1 MIALKNTYI
10 CHFIFL
16 SQKTQTLIIMKKNLF
31 TVGFLAL
38 TFSLGAQQ
46 VLCHVDENGIFF
58 VGKNALVYNG
68 GGLQMKGNAL
78 YENHGNVMVVGNGTG
93 SVFKTI
99 NASNADKTEATGGGN
114 FINKINEPLAFTL
127 PNSPNQ
133 SDTPTYTYGQ
143 LYITDISQDNITGI
157 VDQEFLAVKHGAY
170 QQIGMPF
177 YGKSASTLNSELGKT
192 FSTTRRSGNEIL
204 IWNNRNVVFDN
215 LPNLNFK
222 FGQNAPAFSY
232 YSIGG
237 NGLDLTITRI
247 LKGRPVSDQV
257 VLDNKITLKDAG
269 LGIDFGIDGSKI
281 NGYGG
286 RYNTY
291 VQDGFAVAMG
301 GTVWQGDF
309 GKNIYQLA
317 NPYLTNL
324 DLSQIA
330 TNEINGDGN
339 DLSNIY
345 GVRLE
350 VSGVQYNPN
359 AGGGSTSYKAIT
371 YVRNDITGVTYVTGD
386 VQFQVVRPLGTFV
399 VKLRNNNQQTLDFS
413 TLRRFKYTPRL
424 NATEY
429 DVTAKRE
436 VNKTSTLKQ
445 LGVIGLDVNGNEVE
459 RTYYIV
465 SDNTV
470 SGASKNVKAQIGA
483 IGNQLFGTY
492 EEDALNG
499 GYDNNNTSY
508 WLYLNETN
516 ENDFKGKNIKLVN
529 YNANI
534 VSFKFELREN
544 AVLVEDA
551 THLLSQGEG
560 FYYRKEN
567 ETTVHPI
574 LQNGTAN
581 SVAGVY
587 PDGVEYN
594 LYYGKPSGTL
604 DTDLAVKK
612 SSTIVVFNPE
622 NDNYFVKFDPT
633 WKNST
638 VQVFDMS
645 GKLVHSA
652 EKVSASGRYELPL
665 LKTTAGYI
673 VHITSDKGEK
683 VVTKILR

>member
-99 NASNADKTEATGGGN
+99 NTSNADKTEATGGGN
-114 FINKINEPLAFTL
+114 FINKLNDPGNFATY
-127 PNSPNQ
+127 NS
-133 SDTPTYTYGQ
+133 STGASVSYTYGQ
-143 LYITDISQDNITGI
+143 LYITGIAQTAITGI
-157 VDQEFLAVKHGAY
+157 VDQEFRAINHGAY

-177 YGKSASTLNSELGKT
+177 YGKSASTLNSELGKS
-192 FSTTRRSGNEIL
+192 FNTTRRSENEIL

-215 LPNLNFK
+215 LPDLNYK
-222 FGQNAPAFSY
+222 FGQNAPAFAY

-237 NGLDLTITRI
+237 KGLDVSTVTRI
-247 LKGRPVSDQV
+247 IKGRPVSDYV
-257 VLDNKITLKDAG
+257 VLNNEITLKDAG
-269 LGIDFGIDGSKI
+269 LGTDFGVNGSKI

-301 GTVWQGDF
+301 GTIWQGDF
-309 GKNIYQLA
+309 GRNIYQLA

-330 TNEINGDGN
+330 TTETGGDGN
-339 DLSNIY
+339 DLTNIY

-359 AGGGSTSYKAIT
+359 SGGGSTSYKSIT
-371 YVRNDITGVTYVTGD
+371 YGGGSASGD
-386 VQFQVVRPLGTFV
+386 VDYQVVRPLGTFV
-399 VKLRNNNQQTLDFS
+399 IKLRDNSDQKLDFS
-413 TLRRFKYTPRL
+413 TLRRFKYNIRTFDKP
-424 NATEY
+424 Y

-436 VNKTSTLKQ
+436 VNKSSTLKQ

-567 ETTVHPI
+567 EMTVHPI

-604 DTDLAVKK
+604 DTDVAVKK